1 MSTDVLIV
9 GASAGGLSVAEAL
22 RRYGFAGS
30 IRMVGAEPYL
40 PYDRPPLSKHVL
52 SGEWA
57 PERATLR
64 DQDQL
69 TALGLDLTVGHRATG
84 VDVAAHTVRLDNGR
98 GLEYA
103 TLVVAT
109 GLTPRRLPSQPAL
122 DGIYQLHTLPDSI
135 TLRQALLRAQRVAVV
150 GAGVL
155 GCEVAATARGL
166 GRDVTLIDPAPS
178 AMYQQLGPQLGGLVA
193 GLQTRHGVRVLT
205 GTPVQ
210 GMTSA
215 GGRVSGVRIDGGAV
229 VPADVVVVT
238 IGAVPATD
246 WLATSGIR
254 LDNGVV
260 CDSQCRAADDVY
272 AVGDVARW
280 YHPGYG
286 TMMRLENRTNALEQG
301 ISVAATITGAARP
314 YSPVPYFWT
323 DQYDVKLQ
331 VHGFVPPEASIH
343 IIDGS
348 PEGNK
353 FVALAKSSGR
363 TTAAIGWNSA
373 RGVREARQF
382 VVEDL
387 RLAMTRH

>member
-22 RRYGFAGS
+22 RRYGFTGS
-30 IRMVGAEPYL
+30 IRMVGEEPHL
-40 PYDRPPLSKHVL
+40 PYDRPPLSKQVL

-64 DQDQL
+64 DRDQL
-69 TALGLDLTVGHRATG
+69 AALGLDVMVGYRATA
-84 VDVAAHTVRLDNGR
+84 VDVAAHTVRLDGGR
-98 GLEYA
+98 GLEYG

-109 GLTPRRLPSQPAL
+109 GLTPRRLPGQPAL
-122 DGIYQLHTLPDSI
+122 DGVYQLHTLPDSI
-135 TLRQALLRAQRVAVV
+135 AMRQALLAAQRVAVV

-155 GCEVAATARGL
+155 GCEVAATARRL
-166 GRDVTLIDPAPS
+166 GCDVTLIDPAPS

-193 GLQTRHGVRVLT
+193 GLQTDHGVRVLT

-215 GGRVSGVRIDGGAV
+215 LGRVSGVRIDGGAV

-238 IGAVPATD
+238 IGAVPATG

-254 LDNGVV
+254 IDNGVV
-260 CDSQCRAADDVY
+260 CDSRCRAAEDVY

-280 YHPGYG
+280 HHQGYG

-301 ISVAATITGAARP
+301 ISVAATITGADRP

-331 VHGFVPPEASIH
+331 IHGFVPPEASIR

-353 FVALAKSSGR
+353 FVALAESGGR

-373 RGVREARQF
+373 RGVRAARQL

-387 RLAMTRH
+387 RLATTRR